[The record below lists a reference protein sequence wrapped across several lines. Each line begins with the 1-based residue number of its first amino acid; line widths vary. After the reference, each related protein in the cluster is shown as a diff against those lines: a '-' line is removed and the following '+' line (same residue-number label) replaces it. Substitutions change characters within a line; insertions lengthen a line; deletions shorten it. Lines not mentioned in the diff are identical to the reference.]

1 MMQPFTR
8 LPALFIVVIA
18 SITFLVGCAG
28 DVQLVELTTK
38 QLAGGRVQ
46 LPMNSTW
53 EFYKGALPLEQTR
66 VASEKANEQDWEGI
80 DLPHTWNAEDG
91 YDGGSNYF
99 RGDGWYRKQI
109 KVADSLVGKR
119 FYLHFDAANLITDVY
134 VDGQHIGQHRGG
146 YAAFRFD
153 LTPYIMP
160 GVEQELAIKV
170 NNERNNDIAPLSADY
185 TFFGGIYRDLSLIV
199 TDQDHMELM
208 DYASAGVF
216 LHQESLTDKHAD
228 VRAQINLINNDAQA
242 IDRVLEVS
250 VVNAEGE
257 ILDSKTQSVSLAA
270 SQKISESV
278 NLSIENPRRWHGVE
292 DPYLYQVAVK
302 LMDGKRVVDSITQ
315 PLGLRTFQ
323 VDPEK
328 GLLLNGKYY
337 DIKGVNRHQDIEGKG
352 WALTDEDHKRD
363 FEIIAEMG
371 TTGMRLAHYQHDP
384 YVYQLMNEMGFVTWA
399 EIPVINE
406 VPESQA
412 FEDNAADQ
420 LKELIR
426 QNFNHPSILFWG
438 VSNEVSMTG
447 LTPGGVEILKR
458 LNTLAKEEDDS
469 RLTTAAVLGHHQ
481 GDDIWYV
488 NDIVA
493 QNVYYGWYY
502 EKIADIGRWA
512 DESRAA
518 FPNRAFGVS
527 EYGAGAGPS
536 IHTAEPKKGD
546 HTEEF
551 QNLYHEGNWNE
562 LKQRPFVWSKF
573 IWNMFDFAVDARDEG
588 ERPGMNDKGLV
599 TYDRKTYKDSF
610 YWYKA
615 NWSKEPV
622 LYVTSRRFTERKRAE
637 VDVKIYT
644 NLKEAEL
651 QLNGKSIGSKS
662 QTDEHKLIWEG
673 VELAMGENTIK
684 VVGRDAKGKLQR
696 DEVRWS
702 RIENDDTRLAA
713 VDGVLG
719 IDLQNFRVFHVPY
732 GTTVDGL
739 KDLVELPYGASLDM
753 SLAGAKSDVIVVGDK
768 FEIVAGN
775 GNRQVYQVAE
785 GAISVAR
792 PIKVNAELAHGMMG
806 YPAAPAY
813 KAVDGESFVGMSFE
827 EEKGLEVSPIWLTGD
842 PSGKRGGQF
851 KIDLGANYYI
861 DRLDATWLSEE
872 MGESGKMLYTIEL
885 AKDIA
890 LDETVF
896 VETYETVVDKSDND
910 ISHRTQDDIKQVARY
925 VRINILDS
933 SYFFEIPLF
942 GKFKLVGAT
951 EFSVDGGLLFSE
963 ELSID
968 YNKKAI
974 AIPHETTTGELK
986 QSLQLVS
993 QEYQLLLKQEGKEV
1007 DSDLPL
1013 TEQHYVV
1020 VASTDSTNTRKERY
1034 SLTFKKNTKAL
1045 ATND

>member
-1 MMQPFTR
+1 MPRFVMR
-8 LPALFIVVIA
+8 LCVPVFAFLLIACSDGTQVVKLA
-18 SITFLVGCAG
+18 DNQLSVGRAE
-28 DVQLVELTTK
+28 VSLNEK
-38 QLAGGRVQ
+38 
-46 LPMNSTW
+46 W
-53 EFYKGALPLEQTR
+53 EFYKGSLSLEEVSFLT
-66 VASEKANEQDWEGI
+66 ASDKEWEPI
-80 DLPHTWNAEDG
+80 NLPHTWNAEDG
-91 YDGGSNYF
+91 YDGGNNYF

-109 KVADSLVGKR
+109 KVSDSLAGKR

-134 VDGQHIGQHRGG
+134 VDGQHVGEHRGG

-153 LTPYIMP
+153 LTDYMTP
-160 GVEQELAIKV
+160 GAEHELAIKV

-199 TDQDHMELM
+199 TDQDHIELM

-216 LHQESLTDKHAD
+216 LHQQSLSDERAE
-228 VRAQINLINNDAQA
+228 VRADINLVNKQDQA
-242 IDRVLEVS
+242 VERVLEVS
-250 VVNAEGE
+250 IVNAEGE
-257 ILDSKTQSVSLAA
+257 TLQRKSQAVSIPAAGKVSELVELA
-270 SQKISESV
+270 ID
-278 NLSIENPRRWHGVE
+278 NPRRWNGVI
-292 DPYLYQVAVK
+292 DPYLYQVAVQLK
-302 LMDGKRVVDSITQ
+302 DTDRVVDSITQ
-315 PLGLRTFQ
+315 PLGLRTFE

-328 GLLLNGKYY
+328 GLLLNGEYY
-337 DIKGVNRHQDIEGKG
+337 DVKGVNRHQDLEGKG
-352 WALTDEDHKRD
+352 WAISDEDHKRD
-363 FEIIAEMG
+363 FEIIADMG
-371 TTGMRLAHYQHDP
+371 TTGVRLAHYQHDP

-412 FEDNAADQ
+412 FEDNAAEQ

-438 VSNEVSMTG
+438 ISNEVSMTG

-458 LNTLAKEEDDS
+458 LNVLAKQEDDS
-469 RLTTAAVLGHHQ
+469 RVTTAAVLGHHQ

-502 EKIADIGRWA
+502 EKIADIGKWA

-546 HTEEF
+546 HSEEF
-551 QNLYHEGNWNE
+551 QNLYHEGNWEE

-573 IWNMFDFAVDARDEG
+573 IWNMFDFAVDGRDEG

-637 VDVKIYT
+637 TDVKIYT
-644 NLKEAEL
+644 NLRDVEL
-651 QLNGKSIGSKS
+651 QVNGQSIGSKS
-662 QTDEHKLIWEG
+662 QTGEYKIIWSDI
-673 VELAMGENTIK
+673 ELSMGENTIE
-684 VVGRDAKGKLQR
+684 VVGRDAEGKLQR
-696 DEVRWS
+696 DKVQWTRV
-702 RIENDDTRLAA
+702 ENDDTRIAA

-719 IDLQNFRVFHVPY
+719 IDLQEHRVFHVPY
-732 GTTVDGL
+732 GTTVESL
-739 KDLVELPYGASLDM
+739 KSLIKLPYGASLDM
-753 SLAGAKSDVIVVGDK
+753 SQTGEGSTLVAVGDK
-768 FEIVAGN
+768 FEVVASN
-775 GNRQVYQVAE
+775 GDRQAYQIAE
-785 GAISVAR
+785 GALSVAR

-813 KAVDGESFVGMSFE
+813 KAVDGEAVASVDMDAAKE
-827 EEKGLEVSPIWLTGD
+827 LEVSPVWLTGD
-842 PSGKRGGQF
+842 PSGNRGGQF

-861 DRLDATWLSEE
+861 DSLEATWLSGE
-872 MGESGKMLYTIEL
+872 MSENGKMLYTIEL
-885 AKDIA
+885 AKDVA

-896 VETYETVVDKSDND
+896 VETYETVVDKSDNE
-910 ISHRTQDDIKQVARY
+910 ISHRTQDDIQKIARY

-933 SYFFEIPLF
+933 TYFFEIPLI

-951 EFSVDGGLLFSE
+951 ELSVDGGLLFSHALDVDYGSHVISIPRGMTMV
-963 ELSID
+963 ELTE
-968 YNKKAI
+968 N
-974 AIPHETTTGELK
+974 
-986 QSLQLVS
+986 LQLVS
-993 QEYQLLLKQEGKEV
+993 DEYQLLLKQDGQIIDEGQ
-1007 DSDLPL
+1007 PL
-1013 TEQHYVV
+1013 TEQQYVV
-1020 VASTDSTNTRKERY
+1020 VASKDAVEARKERY
-1034 SLTFKKNTKAL
+1034 ALLFTDPAKAI
-1045 ATND
+1045 ANND

>member
-1 MMQPFTR
+1 MPRFVMR
-8 LPALFIVVIA
+8 LCVPVLAILLLACSDSSQVIGVVD
-18 SITFLVGCAG
+18 S
-28 DVQLVELTTK
+28 QLSK
-38 QLAGGRVQ
+38 GRAEVS
-46 LPMNSTW
+46 LNEAW
-53 EFYKGALPLEQTR
+53 EFYKGSLSLAEVSHQA
-66 VASEKANEQDWEGI
+66 ASDKQWQAI
-80 DLPHTWNAEDG
+80 SLPHTWNAEDG
-91 YDGGSNYF
+91 YDGGNNYF

-109 KVADSLVGKR
+109 KVSDSLTGKR

-134 VDGQHIGQHRGG
+134 VDGQHVGEHRGG

-153 LTPYIMP
+153 LTDYITP
-160 GVEQELAIKV
+160 GAEHELAIKV

-199 TDQDHMELM
+199 TDQDHIELM

-216 LHQESLTDKHAD
+216 LHQQSLSDKRAE
-228 VRAQINLINNDAQA
+228 VRADINLVNKQDQA
-242 IDRVLEVS
+242 VERVLEVS
-250 VVNAEGE
+250 IVDAEGE
-257 ILDSKTQSVSLAA
+257 VLQRKNQAVSIPAA
-270 SQKISESV
+270 GKVSEAV
-278 NLSIENPRRWHGVE
+278 ELVIDNPRRWNGVI
-292 DPYLYQVAVK
+292 DPYLYQVAVQLK
-302 LMDGKRVVDSITQ
+302 DADRVVDSITQ
-315 PLGLRTFQ
+315 PLGLRTFE

-328 GLLLNGKYY
+328 GLLLNGEYY
-337 DIKGVNRHQDIEGKG
+337 DVKGVNRHQDLEGKG
-352 WALTDEDHKRD
+352 WAIDDADHKRD
-363 FEIIAEMG
+363 FEIIADMG
-371 TTGMRLAHYQHDP
+371 TTGVRLAHYQHDP
-384 YVYQLMNEMGFVTWA
+384 YVYRLMDEMGFVTWA

-412 FEDNAADQ
+412 FEDNAAEQ

-438 VSNEVSMTG
+438 ISNEVSMTG

-458 LNTLAKEEDDS
+458 LNTMAKEEDAS
-469 RLTTAAVLGHHQ
+469 RVTTAAVLGHHQ

-502 EKIADIGRWA
+502 EKVSDIGRWA

-546 HTEEF
+546 HSEEF
-551 QNLYHEGNWNE
+551 QNLYHEGNWEE
-562 LKQRPFVWSKF
+562 LKKRPYVWSKF

-615 NWSKEPV
+615 NWSEEPV
-622 LYVTSRRFTERKRAE
+622 LYITSRRFIERKRAE

-644 NLKEAEL
+644 NLKDVEL
-651 QLNGKSIGSKS
+651 QVNGQSIGSKS
-662 QTDEHKLIWEG
+662 QADEHKIIWSDI
-673 VELAMGENTIK
+673 ELDMGENTIE
-684 VVGRDAKGKLQR
+684 VVGRDAEGNWQR
-696 DEVRWS
+696 DKVQWNRV
-702 RIENDDTRLAA
+702 ENDDTRIGA

-719 IDLQNFRVFHVPY
+719 IDLQGHRVFHVPY
-732 GTTVDGL
+732 GTTLDGL
-739 KDLVELPYGASLDM
+739 KALIKLPYGASLDM
-753 SLAGAKSDVIVVGDK
+753 SLIGEDSNLVATGDK
-768 FEIVAGN
+768 FEVIAGN
-775 GNRQVYQVAE
+775 GDRQAYQIAE
-785 GAISVAR
+785 GALSVAR

-813 KAVDGESFVGMSFE
+813 KAVDGEAVASVDMDAAKELG
-827 EEKGLEVSPIWLTGD
+827 VSPVWLTGD
-842 PSGKRGGQF
+842 PSGNRGGQF

-861 DRLDATWLSEE
+861 DSLEATWLSEAMSE
-872 MGESGKMLYTIEL
+872 NGKMLYTIEL
-885 AKDIA
+885 AKDVA

-896 VETYETVVDKSDND
+896 VETYETVVNQSDND
-910 ISHRTQDDIKQVARY
+910 ISHRTLDVINQVARY

-933 SYFFEIPLF
+933 SYFFDIPLF

-951 EFSVDGGLLFSE
+951 EFSVAGGLLFSDS
-963 ELSID
+963 LD
-968 YNKKAI
+968 VNYHNKTISLPQGMTI
-974 AIPHETTTGELK
+974 ADLRE
-986 QSLQLVS
+986 SLQVVDP
-993 QEYQLLLKQEGKEV
+993 QYQLLIEHEGAHKRELGMSDEV
-1007 DSDLPL
+1007 LSN
-1013 TEQHYVV
+1013 QHYLV
-1020 VASTDSTNTRKERY
+1020 VASEKLDNARKERY
-1034 SLTFKKNTKAL
+1034 ALIFSEASKVL